1 MKLSNIK
8 DLVLKILKDNP
19 MTRNSDRLLYNEVC
33 MEMGYDTHNMTAW
46 EMLHRK
52 DMPSTESV
60 RRSRQ
65 KAQAENPELRA
76 CADVQNRRMELE
88 LEYNDRFKLANDTN
102 YALAYLVKKIEYRP
116 FKSTKELVEVFEKI
130 ANILPYD
137 YKFFMPFIWI
147 KNKGTGDKELILT
160 FGKHEYYTE
169 NSSGDMKAL
178 LDYYTFL
185 DGTPCG
191 VKE

>member
-1 MKLSNIK
+1 MKFELSKVYTAATAEMLEPGDLVICADNMSDLKVFVGESSGNVK
-8 DLVLKILKDNP
+8 DLGVIEAIGD
-19 MTRNSDRLLYNEVC
+19 
-33 MEMGYDTHNMTAW
+33 
-46 EMLHRK
+46 
-52 DMPSTESV
+52 ESI
-60 RRSRQ
+60 
-65 KAQAENPELRA
+65 
-76 CADVQNRRMELE
+76 
-88 LEYNDRFKLANDTN
+88 NDRFKLANDTN

-191 VKE
+191 VKK